1 LGAVSFASAI
11 ELAVNIGKKSQD
23 LARFSLVGTIALV
36 LAGRLSAQTL
46 TNLYSLSATPSSP
59 PYTNSDGAG
68 ASVALVLSGNT
79 FYGTTAFGGSS
90 GNGTVFSIKTDGTD
104 FTNLHSFT
112 ATSGTDNTNSDGAN
126 PYGGLAVSSNLL
138 YGASRNGGGWG
149 NGTVFALNTDGTGFT
164 NLHSFTAATDVP
176 GIGRV
181 NTDGA
186 NPEGGLVLSNHTLFG
201 TTVFG
206 GTGGNGAVFALNVDG
221 SFFTNFHNFTATS
234 GTNGIN
240 SDGANPYAGLVLSGY
255 TLFGTSR
262 NGGNWGKGTV
272 FALNTFRT
280 TFTNLHS
287 FTATSGTDNTNSD
300 GANPSAVLL
309 LSGNT
314 LYGTASSGGG
324 WREGTVFAIN
334 TNGTG
339 FTNLHSFTGGFLN
352 GLGPIPDSDG
362 GSPVGGLVLWSNTLY
377 GTTQYGGTTNYP
389 FAGSGTVFALNTNG
403 TGFTNLWR
411 FSAISTNP
419 PYGNTDGAFPE
430 AGLVLRTNALL
441 RTNTLY
447 GAASGG
453 GSSGGGAI
461 FSLSLPWPPL
471 RPPIPATAS
480 IYADFTTSTIRVT
493 NMTITPGAYFTY
505 NTSFPGSWD
514 IAGVSF
520 GFIGTFDVPSTGT
533 YKLTVN
539 HQTSAAASCPGGGYS
554 PVNIYINGTQIASN
568 FDPAQQSGGNLGEVT
583 NSWTITATAGAYNTL
598 QWAAGQLCSRY
609 WIQRIQITPV
619 PSPLLSWSAASNRI
633 VLDWNTN
640 LVGFVLESSASL
652 GGVWLPVSPAAVVV
666 GSTNFSTNTI
676 TAPAQ
681 FYRLH
686 NTTPP

>member
-1 LGAVSFASAI
+1 MKLHIKNLFLLPI
-11 ELAVNIGKKSQD
+11 LLAGLI
-23 LARFSLVGTIALV
+23 LIP
-36 LAGRLSAQTL
+36 AGRLSAQIL
-46 TNLYSLSATPSSP
+46 TNLYSFSATPSSP

-68 ASVALVLSGNT
+68 ASVALVLSSNT

-90 GNGTVFSIKTDGTD
+90 GNGTVFSINTDGTG

-112 ATSGTDNTNSDGAN
+112 ATSGTDSTNSDGAN
-126 PYGGLAVSSNLL
+126 PYGGLALSSNVL

-149 NGTVFALNTDGTGFT
+149 NGAVFALNTDGTGFT
-164 NLHSFTAATDVP
+164 NLHSFTATTDVP
-176 GIGRV
+176 GLGRV

-186 NPEGGLVLSNHTLFG
+186 NPEGGLIVSNHTLFG

-221 SFFTNFHNFTATS
+221 SFLTNFHSFTATS

-240 SDGANPYAGLVLSGY
+240 SDGANPYAGLVLSGI

-262 NGGNWGKGTV
+262 NGGNWGNGTV

-309 LSGNT
+309 LSGKT

-324 WREGTVFAIN
+324 WHEGTVFRVN
-334 TNGTG
+334 TDGTG
-339 FTNLHSFTGGFLN
+339 FTNLHTFTGGFLN
-352 GLGPIPDSDG
+352 SSEPIPDSAG
-362 GSPVGGLVLWSNTLY
+362 GSPVGGVVLWSNTLY
-377 GTTQYGGTTNYP
+377 GTTRYGGTTNYP

-430 AGLVLRTNALL
+430 AGLIIRTNALL

-453 GSSGGGAI
+453 GSSGSGAI
-461 FSLSLPWPPL
+461 FSLLVPWPPQ
-471 RPPIPATAS
+471 RPPIPPNVA
-480 IYADFTTSTIRVT
+480 IYADFTTPTIRVT

-505 NTSFPGSWD
+505 NTNFPGSWD
-514 IAGVSF
+514 IAAVSF
-520 GFIGTFDVPSTGT
+520 GFTGTFNVPSTGS

-554 PVNIYINGTQIASN
+554 PVNIFVNGTQIASN
-568 FDPAQQSGGNLGEVT
+568 FDPAQQSGGSHAEVT
-583 NSWTITATAGAYNTL
+583 NSWVITVTAGAANTL
-598 QWAAGQLCSRY
+598 NWAAGPLCSRY
-609 WIQRIQITPV
+609 WIEGIQITPM
-619 PSPLLSWSAASNRI
+619 PLPVLTVIPSAADV
-633 VLDWNTN
+633 VLTWPTN
-640 LVGFVLESSASL
+640 PAGFILQSTTDL
-652 GGVWLPVSPAAVVV
+652 VSPAWTAVSPGPVVV
-666 GSTNFSTNTI
+666 NGQNTVTNPVSGI
-676 TAPAQ
+676 QQ
-681 FYRLH
+681 FFRLSQ
-686 NTTPP
+686 